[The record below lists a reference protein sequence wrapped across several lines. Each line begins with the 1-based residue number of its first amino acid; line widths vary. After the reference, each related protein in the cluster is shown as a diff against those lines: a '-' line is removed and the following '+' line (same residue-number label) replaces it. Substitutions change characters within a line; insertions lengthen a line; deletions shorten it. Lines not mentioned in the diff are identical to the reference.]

1 MLDGWLN
8 LAKFLSSQLGIPGAL
23 IAVLAGYMAWLLK
36 QERDDH
42 KETRKQI
49 DVINDKRVQL
59 LSDYQKLM
67 YDYRVSID
75 ALTAMVGGLV
85 KK

>member
-23 IAVLAGYMAWLLK
+23 IACLALYLAWLLK
-36 QERDDH
+36 LEREDH

-49 DVINDKRVQL
+49 DVINDKRVTL
-59 LSDYQKLM
+59 LSEYQKMM
-67 YDYRVSID
+67 YDYKVTID
-75 ALTAMVGGLV
+75 ALTAMVGKML
-85 KK
+85 K